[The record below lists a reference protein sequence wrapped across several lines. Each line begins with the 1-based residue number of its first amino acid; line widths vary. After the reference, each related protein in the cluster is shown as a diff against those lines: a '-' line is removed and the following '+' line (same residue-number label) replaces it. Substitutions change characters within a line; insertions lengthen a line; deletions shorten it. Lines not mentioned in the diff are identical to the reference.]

1 MKKQWKFGRK
11 MRGSGYR
18 KRSAKTSKTMLP
30 CRRGAFLPKLASFKK
45 IHENDGKT
53 VPKGTSKIMFF
64 GAKWRHGP
72 PRFDLSSDY

>member
-1 MKKQWKFGRK
+1 
-11 MRGSGYR
+11 MRGSGYP
-18 KRSAKTSKTMLP
+18 KTSESVELS
-30 CRRGAFLPKLASFKK
+30 AISWFLG
-45 IHENDGKT
+45 IHENDGET